1 MESQQIIFGTID
13 SELQFSFSRS
23 SGPGG
28 QHVNK
33 VNTRAELRFNVSLSK
48 ILNEDQKELLFEKL
62 AKQLNQENEIII
74 ISQATRSQ
82 LKNKEDAIE
91 KFYNLINQA
100 LFIKK
105 KRKPSKVSRARK
117 EKRLLAKKQQGEKKT
132 MRNWNI

>member
-1 MESQQIIFGTID
+1 MESQQIIFGTLD
-13 SELQFSFSRS
+13 SELQFSYSRS

-33 VNTRAELRFNVSLSK
+33 VNTRAELRFHVSLSK
-48 ILNEDQKELLFEKL
+48 ILTEEQKELLLEKL
-62 AKQLNQENEIII
+62 EKQLNQENEIII

-91 KFYNLINQA
+91 KFYKLINQA
-100 LFIKK
+100 LFIEK
-105 KRKPSKVSRARK
+105 KRKPSKVSKAAK

>member
-48 ILNEDQKELLFEKL
+48 ILNEEQKELLFEKL
-62 AKQLNQENEIII
+62 AKQLNQEDEIII

-91 KFYNLINQA
+91 KFYKLINQA

-117 EKRLLAKKQQGEKKT
+117 EQRLLAKKQQGEKKT